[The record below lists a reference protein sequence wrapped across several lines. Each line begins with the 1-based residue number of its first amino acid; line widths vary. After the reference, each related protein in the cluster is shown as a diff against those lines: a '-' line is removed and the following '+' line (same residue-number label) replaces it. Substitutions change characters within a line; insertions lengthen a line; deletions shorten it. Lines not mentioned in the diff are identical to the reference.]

1 MVILHWKRERER
13 WLSFTGKKQRE
24 RDGHPSLKKNRERE
38 QRERDGHPSLEKTER
53 ERDGHPSLKKHTERD
68 DQPLH
73 EVVSDVVRGR
83 CVRIGG

>member
-1 MVILHWKRERER
+1 MVILHWKKKRE
-13 WLSFTGKKQRE
+13 GE
-24 RDGHPSLKKNRERE
+24 RDGHPSLKK
-38 QRERDGHPSLEKTER
+38 QR
-53 ERDGHPSLKKHTERD
+53 ERD

>member
-24 RDGHPSLKKNRERE
+24 RDGHPSLKKN
-38 QRERDGHPSLEKTER
+38 
-53 ERDGHPSLKKHTERD
+53 TERD